1 LIHLYWSSRP
11 ARSYSLRGRED
22 ARSGARLRHGFTVLV
37 ACVDPAIGSDDDDL
51 HTLWVL
57 DDDDLHACSMAATEM
72 SSPADVMVQ

>member
-1 LIHLYWSSRP
+1 
-11 ARSYSLRGRED
+11 
-22 ARSGARLRHGFTVLV
+22 V

-72 SSPADVMVQ
+72 SSPADVMVR